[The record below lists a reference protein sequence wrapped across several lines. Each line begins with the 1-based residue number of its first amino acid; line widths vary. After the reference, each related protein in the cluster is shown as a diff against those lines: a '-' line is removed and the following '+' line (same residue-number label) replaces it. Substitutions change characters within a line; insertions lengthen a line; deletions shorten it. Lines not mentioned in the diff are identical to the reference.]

1 MDNKNLLK
9 IFGMNIKIERMK
21 RNLSQEKVA
30 EALDFSSVYLS
41 NVELGKH
48 KLSLVNASK
57 FADYYGKTIDYLL
70 TEKE

>member
-21 RNLSQEKVA
+21 LNLSQEKVA

-48 KLSLVNASK
+48 NLSLVNAFK
-57 FADYYGKTIDYLL
+57 FASYYAKSLDYLL
-70 TEKE
+70 TEKK